1 VINNWND
8 LKMTESQPPVA
19 LEYSDGALVVQS
31 WWTISL
37 INKKTGK
44 KATVDMVLFD
54 EFNKEG
60 KIVNQ
65 RQYYDPN
72 QMIDAAK

>member
-1 VINNWND
+1 
-8 LKMTESQPPVA
+8 MTQYFTAPP
-19 LEYSDGALVVQS
+19 DKQ
-31 WWTISL
+31 
-37 INKKTGK
+37 
-44 KATVDMVLFD
+44 TVFC

-60 KIVNQ
+60 KIISQ